1 MTATASPTPTV
12 ELAPTAVWMFASEPP
27 TVAHLFQTYIYTVT
41 FALAEEPGDADAT
54 PVAEELDEAPVAAKE
69 TLEERPTIEPIE
81 EPDAKASPASKT
93 EAETE
98 EAISLA
104 DDDEVEAATEVAE
117 EDELPAPPEI
127 ESLPFAIAAQGA
139 LTVEAPV
146 LPTWLALTL
155 LDSDDVALFGKPRE
169 GDEGEHFVELIATDA
184 AGAVITQSFTV
195 TVELDPNPFRVEELH
210 FETDED
216 TPLEGVLAVEH
227 VEGADI
233 FFAVSTEPKNG
244 EIVALDEES
253 GDFTYAPALDFYG
266 EDVFTIEISDAW
278 QRAIT
283 TPVTI
288 TVNAV
293 NDPPQI
299 ELEGVYD
306 DVYTVTVGSSIE
318 ISVVVSDVDSDAIT
332 VTVENLP
339 PDLIYLDGMIVGVIA
354 AEAADGGEYVT
365 LIVAEDD
372 EGATAERAITWII
385 EAPTVDAD
393 DEQAAAESEL
403 PLPNEEAAPGE
414 TAPGDESSA
423 TAQSITVSTAQ
434 ATSLP
439 GKHAAWQTPPA
450 SEGCPLVKGVLTPAS
465 LAEGASL
472 LDDVLF
478 DEPEQAPRLRF
489 AADLTAGDYHLFVC
503 GCAPGY
509 SDGERS
515 SQPVNNQALFAGVD
529 GIVHLAPDEKPIILT
544 GFADFSGFTW
554 QPLTADNDDDTPAL
568 ITVAADGLH
577 TVDLWMSHD
586 GVLVSAVKLTSAAN
600 KDELQAA
607 VGQLCVGAD

>member
-1 MTATASPTPTV
+1 M
-12 ELAPTAVWMFASEPP
+12 
-27 TVAHLFQTYIYTVT
+27 AHLFQTYVYTVA
-41 FALAEEPGDADAT
+41 FALAEEPADVDAT
-54 PVAEELDEAPVAAKE
+54 PIVEEVDEAPSTATE
-69 TLEERPTIEPIE
+69 TPEEQPTLELTE
-81 EPDAKASPASKT
+81 EPNAEALPTSEA

-98 EAISLA
+98 EAISPA
-104 DDDEVEAATEVAE
+104 DDEAVETAAEVVE
-117 EDELPAPPEI
+117 EGELPAPPEI

-155 LDSDDVALFGKPRE
+155 LDDDEVALVGKPQE
-169 GDEGEHFVELIATDA
+169 GDEGEHAVELIATDA

-216 TPLEGVLAVEH
+216 TPLDGVLAAEH
-227 VEGADI
+227 IEGADI
-233 FFAVSTEPKNG
+233 FFAVSAEPENG
-244 EIVALDEES
+244 KIVALDEES
-253 GDFTYAPALDFYG
+253 GAFTYEPALDFYG
-266 EDVFTIEISDAW
+266 EDVFTIEIGDAW

-318 ISVVVSDVDSDAIT
+318 ISVVVSDVDSNVIT

-339 PDLIYLDGMIVGVIA
+339 PDLIYLDGMIGGVIA

-372 EGATAERAITWII
+372 EGATAERELTWMI
-385 EAPTVDAD
+385 EASPVDAD
-393 DEQAAAESEL
+393 DEQAAAENE
-403 PLPNEEAAPGE
+403 PNPPTEEEGVADDDALSGE
-414 TAPGDESSA
+414 TEPSDEPGA
-423 TAQSITVSTAQ
+423 TTQPITVSTVQ

-439 GKHAAWQTPPA
+439 GGVFAWQTPPA
-450 SEGCPLVKGVLTPAS
+450 YEGCPVVKGALTPAS
-465 LAEGASL
+465 LVEGASL
-472 LDDVLF
+472 LDDAWF
-478 DEPEQAPRLRF
+478 DEPAQAPRLRF
-489 AADLTAGDYHLFVC
+489 ATDLTAGDYYLLVC

-515 SQPVNNQALFAGVD
+515 SPPTNNQALFAGVD
-529 GIVHLAPDEKPIILT
+529 GVVYLAPDEKPTILT
-544 GFADFSGFTW
+544 GFADFPGFTW
-554 QPLTADNDDDTPAL
+554 QPLTVDNDDAAPAL

-577 TVDLWMSHD
+577 TIDLWMAHD
-586 GVLVSAVKLTSAAN
+586 GVLVSAVKLTPAAN
-600 KDELQAA
+600 QAEFQAA
-607 VGQLCVGAD
+607 VDQLCVDAE